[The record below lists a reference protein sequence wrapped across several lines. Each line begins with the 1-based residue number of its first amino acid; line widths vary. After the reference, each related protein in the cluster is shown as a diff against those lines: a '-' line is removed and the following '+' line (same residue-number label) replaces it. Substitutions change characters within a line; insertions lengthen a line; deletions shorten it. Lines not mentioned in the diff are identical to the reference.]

1 MEKNKQLEEV
11 KKLLEERKLS
21 QALDALQTY
30 LYAYPQPANMDKL
43 EAIRND
49 FRLMQEYW
57 RKGFK
62 DPQQEQLYNQLLQRA
77 YALNTNLS
85 LQFYLHSSPFLMTLH
100 TSVRQNAR
108 NWSMAAIRLE
118 MENFVTNIAMLDLE
132 PHQLREEKR
141 LDLYTKHQKSMSDLF
156 TYIFT
161 SHVWSEA
168 IGDAF
173 SEILLSPTI
182 DENDQQLIVSA
193 VMLSCMNHFDIVKF
207 RVLTQVYRQA
217 QDVRLRQRALI
228 GWVCSLNDG
237 AAKVFP
243 EEHTFVSELLVD
255 EQCVQELIEL
265 QLQMI
270 LCMETEADRHKIQE
284 EILPEIMK
292 NNQFK
297 ITPNGIE
304 EREED
309 TLEEILHPEASERRM
324 EKLEESLQK
333 MADMHKAGS
342 DIYFGGFAQMKFFD
356 FFKDMSNWFV
366 PFYVQ
371 HPYMARW
378 KDNHK
383 VNKIMEKIVPDI
395 PLCNSDKYSFVCGFE
410 QTSRMLTDQ
419 MLDMI
424 ANGELKPVFVSGHED
439 QNAAFIRRSYLQ
451 DMYRFFKLF
460 PQRNLFVSPFETQ
473 RWNMRF
479 IPFFLLDVFR
489 ETPLEK
495 HMVEMAATLYKH
507 RMYQEAYDVLRKV
520 SSDVKDMRFFLLM
533 GDLIYY
539 HYIDLKIDKSDTLWL
554 KLALELYENALKLNP
569 SSKRV
574 KNRIARVCFDL
585 CDYQRAMTYFE
596 ELMTAET
603 DNIRYQLYK
612 AICLANLHCYDEAL
626 SLLYELHFHDEN
638 DRSVIGVLAN
648 TLTEQE
654 KYEQAEKFYLRLL
667 EEDDVSPK
675 DLLGYAYLLWF
686 QGKIEASIEQLKYY
700 RERFDTSVALELE
713 SDRDTLLRHGVSETD
728 MRMMMSLLS

>member
-1 MEKNKQLEEV
+1 MERNKQLEEV
-11 KKLLEERKLS
+11 KSLLEERKLS

-43 EAIRND
+43 EAIRSD
-49 FRLMQEYW
+49 FRLMVDYW

-62 DPQQEQLYNQLLQRA
+62 DPQQEQLYHQLLRRA

-85 LQFYLHSSPFLMTLH
+85 LQFFLHSSPFLMTLH

-156 TYIFT
+156 TYILT

-168 IGDAF
+168 IGEAF
-173 SEILLSPTI
+173 KEILLAPTI

-193 VMLSCMNHFDIVKF
+193 IMLSCMNHFDMVKF
-207 RVLTQVYRQA
+207 KVMTDVYRQT
-217 QDVRLRQRALI
+217 QDERLRQRALI

-237 AAKVFP
+237 AGKVFS
-243 EEHTFVSELLVD
+243 EEHALVNELLVD

-270 LCMETEADRHKIQE
+270 LCMETEADRHKIQD

-304 EREED
+304 EKEED

-324 EKLEESLQK
+324 EKLEENLQK

-342 DIYFGGFAQMKFFD
+342 DVYFGGFAQMKFFD

-366 PFYVQ
+366 PFYAQ

-424 ANGELKPVFVSGHED
+424 ANGELKPVFVSDHEE

-460 PQRNLFVSPFETQ
+460 PQRSLFASPFDTQ
-473 RWNMRF
+473 EWNMRF
-479 IPFFLLDVFR
+479 IPFFLSDLFSG
-489 ETPLEK
+489 TPLEK
-495 HMVEMAATLYKH
+495 HMAEMAATLYKH
-507 RMYQEAYDVLRKV
+507 RMYQEAFIVLDKV
-520 SSDVKDMRFFLLM
+520 SSDMKDMRYYLLM

-539 HYIDLKIDKSDTLWL
+539 HSNELKLERMGTLWL
-554 KLALELYENALKLNP
+554 KQALGLYEKALQLNP
-569 SSKRV
+569 SSNRT
-574 KNRIARVCFDL
+574 KNRIARVCFEL
-585 CDYQRAMTYFE
+585 HDYQKAMTYFE
-596 ELMTAET
+596 ELMTMET
-603 DNIRYQLYK
+603 DNLRYQLYK
-612 AICLANLHCYDEAL
+612 AICLANLNRYDEAI
-626 SLLYELHFHDEN
+626 SLLYELHYHDEN
-638 DRSVIGVLAN
+638 DYSVIGVLAN
-648 TLTEQE
+648 TLTEQG
-654 KYEQAEKFYLRLL
+654 KYDQAEKYYLRLL
-667 EEDDVSPK
+667 EQEEIAPN

-686 QGKIEASIEQLKYY
+686 QGKIEESIEQLKHYQG
-700 RERFDTSVALELE
+700 RFNASVVLKLE

-728 MRMMMSLLS
+728 IRMMMSILT